1 MENVT
6 EIGSIANYYGG
17 LSVMEKL
24 ASPNDKYYWSIEN
37 YSGHEWEEIPKSLY
51 DSLMD
56 YQKQMKLKC
65 LKDQCKREMEKAEE
79 QYLELMSREPDS
91 ERDRAEYEQEARE
104 EGYDEMKSISQD
116 ILAQQK
122 KHSD

>member
-6 EIGSIANYYGG
+6 EIGSIANYYGC
-17 LSVMEKL
+17 LSVKKED
-24 ASPNDKYYWSIEN
+24 DKYYWAIGDHD
-37 YSGHEWEEIPKSLY
+37 GHEWEEIPKSLY

-65 LKDQCKREMEKAEE
+65 LKDQCKREMEKTEKH
-79 QYLELMSREPDS
+79 YLELMSREPDP
-91 ERDRAEYEQEARE
+91 ERNRAEYEQEARE
-104 EGYDEMKSISQD
+104 EWYDEMKSIAQD